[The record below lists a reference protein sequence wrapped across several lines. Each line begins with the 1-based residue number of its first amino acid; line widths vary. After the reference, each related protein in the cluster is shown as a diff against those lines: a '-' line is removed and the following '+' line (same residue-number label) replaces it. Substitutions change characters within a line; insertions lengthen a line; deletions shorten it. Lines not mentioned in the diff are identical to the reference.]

1 MDQDDS
7 MSPTLSLVLIGF
19 EDEDLLSYIISMLE
33 EDSQDVN
40 EEDLSSLLAG
50 HVTSLDEATNLAR
63 KLMCA
68 MLIVD

>member
-1 MDQDDS
+1 VDQDDS